1 MAKQLNRLNSA
12 CMLSIDKW
20 NGTMTPAFVRSAI
33 RGVTP
38 VKSILQT
45 TTVIAAIAAS
55 IVIAMM
61 APKGFRLG
69 PETPI
74 IAETDAGTSEL
85 R

>member
-1 MAKQLNRLNSA
+1 
-12 CMLSIDKW
+12 
-20 NGTMTPAFVRSAI
+20 MTPALVRSAI
-33 RGVTP
+33 RRVIP

-45 TTVIAAIAAS
+45 TMVIAAIAVS

-74 IAETDAGTSEL
+74 IAESDAGSTEV